1 MIALSVI
8 ALLYF
13 LPTLLAVRRGHAVT
27 GILLC
32 NLFFGW
38 TGIGWFA
45 MLLWALLSY
54 PPYGYAYYYP
64 YPPPHPPANYYNYPP
79 NDWRR

>member
-1 MIALSVI
+1 MITLTVL

-13 LPTLLAVRRGHAVT
+13 LPTIVAAHRGHHVAV
-27 GILLC
+27 ILIL

-45 MLLWALLSY
+45 LLLWALLTTPRFVVVASPPYYVNAQPYNAY
-54 PPYGYAYYYP
+54 PPT
-64 YPPPHPPANYYNYPP
+64 
-79 NDWRR
+79 WRR

>member
-1 MIALSVI
+1 MIFLSLL

-13 LPTLLAVRRGHAVT
+13 LPTLLASHRGHEIT
-27 GILLC
+27 GVLLL

-38 TGIGWFA
+38 TVVGWFA
-45 MLLWALLSY
+45 LLLWALLSHPYYRVY
-54 PPYGYAYYYP
+54 PVPGVY
-64 YPPPHPPANYYNYPP
+64 YPP

>member
-1 MIALSVI
+1 MITLSVI

-13 LPTLLAVRRGHAVT
+13 LPAILAVRRGHDVT
-27 GILLC
+27 LILLL

-38 TGIGWFA
+38 TVIGWFA
-45 MLLWALLSY
+45 MLLWAVLSHS
-54 PPYGYAYYYP
+54 PYGSYTSPPPPAYYI
-64 YPPPHPPANYYNYPP
+64 YPP